1 MQRDKGKRGERE
13 AARELSRL
21 FGCEAHRG
29 RQYQGGDDSP
39 DVKVDIPGI
48 HWEVKR
54 TERLNLNA
62 AMDQAIMDSVI
73 DARVDDAPI
82 PHVPVVLSRAN
93 VEPWILS
100 VRLND
105 MPRLATIL
113 YLQMQANN

>member
-1 MQRDKGKRGERE
+1 MQRDKGARGERE
-13 AARELSRL
+13 AAKELSRL
-21 FGCEAHRG
+21 FGREAHRG

-54 TERLNLNA
+54 IERLNLKA
-62 AMDQAIMDSVI
+62 AMDQAII
-73 DARVDDAPI
+73 DARIDDAPI
-82 PHVPVVLSRAN
+82 PPVPVVLSRAN
-93 VEPWILS
+93 DNPWILS